1 MQYKP
6 SPPKLP
12 PRPSMTV
19 SIYKTLPDASNAD
32 LPPKPPITPNSLGPS
47 RFQFPQ
53 AALTPSPNKTT
64 HHRKRK
70 YSPPSDSIVVPLQ
83 YDETA
88 ERAAKFHRTTLNRTT
103 VNTHEDSNNYVT
115 SNKRAPS
122 SSRFMHRQPQD
133 ITRPK
138 TPQIRLQLIHDTL
151 LGGAKSITTTDQEFL
166 AEQLYN
172 NPACISALMVWLVAE
187 QVTKKTYNLSHGI
200 LHWARGN
207 SEIELVEYILTDL
220 LYAFDVEEAF
230 EQGLMGIMEVTDL
243 IEHQILLHNIQ
254 MEREKREKRLEKA
267 QKKLAEHSTTSASF
281 DADHCESDTGST
293 DMDLSEEDC

>member
-1 MQYKP
+1 MQHKP

-12 PRPSMTV
+12 PRPSMTI

-32 LPPKPPITPNSLGPS
+32 LPPKPPITSNSLSPS

-64 HHRKRK
+64 HNRKRK

-88 ERAAKFHRTTLNRTT
+88 ERATKFHRTTLNRTT
-103 VNTHEDSNNYVT
+103 VNTHKDSNNKVT
-115 SNKRAPS
+115 FTQRAPS
-122 SSRFMHRQPQD
+122 SSRFMHRQPPD

-138 TPQIRLQLIHDTL
+138 TPQIKLQLIHDKL
-151 LGGAKSITTTDQEFL
+151 LAGAKTITTRDQEFL
-166 AEQLYN
+166 AEQLHN
-172 NPACISALMVWLVAE
+172 NPTCVSALMVRLVAE
-187 QVTKKTYNLSHGI
+187 QVTEKTYNLSRGM
-200 LHWARGN
+200 LLWARGN
-207 SEIELVEYILTDL
+207 SELELVEYILTDL
-220 LYAFDVEEAF
+220 LYTYDVEEAF
-230 EQGLMGIMEVTDL
+230 EQGLMGIREVTDL
-243 IEHQILLHNIQ
+243 IEHQILLHDIQ
-254 MEREKREKRLEKA
+254 VEREKREKHLEKA

-281 DADHCESDTGST
+281 DADHCASDIGST

>member
-12 PRPSMTV
+12 PRPSMIV

-32 LPPKPPITPNSLGPS
+32 LPPKPPVTPNSLSPS

-53 AALTPSPNKTT
+53 AALTSSPNKTT
-64 HHRKRK
+64 HYRKRK
-70 YSPPSDSIVVPLQ
+70 YSPPTDSIVVPLQ

-88 ERAAKFHRTTLNRTT
+88 ERSAKFHRTTLNRTT
-103 VNTHEDSNNYVT
+103 VNNHKDTNNYIT

-122 SSRFMHRQPQD
+122 SSKTMNRQPQD
-133 ITRPK
+133 ITGPK
-138 TPQIRLQLIHDTL
+138 TPRIKLQLIHDTL
-151 LGGAKSITTTDQEFL
+151 LGGAKSITTRDQEFL
-166 AEQLYN
+166 AEQLHN
-172 NPACISALMVWLVAE
+172 SPACVSALMVWLVAE

-200 LHWARGN
+200 LHWARDN
-207 SEIELVEYILTDL
+207 SEIELVEYILKDI

-243 IEHQILLHNIQ
+243 IEHQILLHV
-254 MEREKREKRLEKA
+254 EREKRLEKP
-267 QKKLAEHSTTSASF
+267 QKKLAEHSATSASF
-281 DADHCESDTGST
+281 DADLCESDIGST